1 MNECTNGELRDLLPE
16 LVNGRLDAAMRQAV
30 ETHVASCAEC
40 AEELSLLRSLRPAL
54 VREPPIDAQRIAA
67 VVRARTGGPARLQQP
82 RSRIPTRWRLA
93 IAAASLLAVSALGYE
108 LRSRRAIRAE
118 EVAAVPATRNAAR
131 DTTSRVS
138 AAHEPVRPTKSTS
151 PRAAPQQ
158 MAVAPSSPRTRAN
171 TGVLDNV
178 ADLSD
183 DDVRALTASLDG
195 LSSVPDADPSPGID
209 PLGATLD
216 ELSSG
221 GK

>member
-54 VREPPIDAQRIAA
+54 VHEPSIDAQRIAA
-67 VVRARTGGPARLQQP
+67 AVRARTSAPARLQQP
-82 RSRIPTRWRLA
+82 RSRIPTRWRMA

-108 LRSRRAIRAE
+108 LRSRRAPGRE
-118 EVAAVPATRNAAR
+118 EVAAVPATRNAAGE
-131 DTTSRVS
+131 TTSRAS

-151 PRAAPQQ
+151 TRTAPQQ
-158 MAVAPSSPRTRAN
+158 MTIAPSPARTLAN
-171 TGVLDNV
+171 AGVLDNV

-195 LSSVPDADPSPGID
+195 LPSVPDADPSPGID

-221 GK
+221 GR